1 MMLYSLCAYS
11 NSDNRG
17 DIMSITLEQLIQN
30 RQELIEAHRKNN
42 FTDGIHK
49 LLTDLYPDTAHF
61 IYELLQNAEDMQATT
76 VRFILDKD
84 SIDFEHNGT
93 KRSFNIEDIDA
104 ITNIGHNSQ
113 KKDDPTSIGKFG
125 VGFKAVFTYT
135 STPIIHSGD
144 YHFKIKDYF
153 VPDIHDVESVNTV
166 DNDGVAWTKF
176 SFPFNNPMK
185 TAKVAFDECL
195 EGLRMLDASAVLF
208 LQNIKKIEYMLPTGD
223 LGHVE
228 LVDNGDHHVT
238 VTYKTPDEQR
248 IHKSRWLRFD
258 RTVNITDDHGNP
270 KTLPIAVAF
279 ALKWDERS
287 KKDYIAPV
295 AGGGR
300 TFIYF
305 PTEKEH
311 SGLRFHINAPFAS
324 TVARASVR
332 NCPDNVKLIRAISQL
347 LVDSLQEIKM
357 QGLMNHAFFEVLP
370 HKKDNLSPFYQHVF
384 DYVYSAFQTH
394 DYLPTKNG
402 GYVAA
407 PNALAGPAAISNV
420 LREAEMQVLFGIEK
434 TWIMNAAQRNSH
446 ADSFIQSL
454 SVQTF
459 TFKDFSRVFIL
470 PVRVQT
476 EQLLKKRQSDWLKR
490 FYALCADTY
499 DNLDYSLSNAFVLSM
514 KQATVIRSSKGEM
527 FPSANIYILP
537 VNVSLITKTTP
548 IVESSFI
555 IPTSKTDKTC
565 EKIYAFFRNK
575 LEIRE
580 YGPRVEVEKLLRAYD
595 DELEVSDQYFKDLIV
610 FAKYKAEHND
620 VDFSTH
626 EIFLYLDAED
636 NDLYCAKASDLF
648 LGSSYK
654 NPYGERIAPIYGKN
668 CLWQGYSEHYTEKE
682 LPQFLA
688 FVSACGISKGLTIE
702 EKRARDN
709 PQYYS
714 CLYSDRRETEQG
726 IDSDYTIPELK
737 ELLKLRDPQISKLI
751 WSTLEKYGKSFSGDK
766 YTTAR
771 YKPNGSAPLRTC
783 DSILIYH
790 LKEYAWL
797 PNKRGELFR
806 PEDITDSEL
815 RNDFVYNPDNKI
827 MAALKIGST
836 AKKQSREREKLEQE
850 VDRLGMSLIT
860 KEEREDF
867 EAYKRDKARLEAQ
880 KNVAALSSRELLKKQ
895 NKKSASSGNS
905 NANFYT
911 DNVSRKEI
919 NIEATFRNAKQ
930 MSPAKR
936 KLFARTVESTKAE
949 KNQLRKWYRGQCQM
963 CKTVIIGCNH
973 APHFVAKNVINTQ
986 DLPLPVRQTTF
997 LAWNS
1002 LCLCPNC
1009 ATKYDVCS
1017 KNLDEF
1023 WEQIMQTEII
1033 EGSLNKVVLSIELD
1047 EKIQDIQYDPEHFMA
1062 LKKVMQL
1069 IDDDFKK

>member
-1 MMLYSLCAYS
+1 MYE
-11 NSDNRG
+11 
-17 DIMSITLEQLIQN
+17 TFEQIQQN
-30 RQELIEAHRKNN
+30 RQFLLDAI
-42 FTDGIHK
+42 K
-49 LLTDLYPDTAHF
+49 LNDSGMLEFLTNLYPDTAHF
-61 IYELLQNAEDMQATT
+61 IYELLQNAEDMKATV
-76 VRFILDKD
+76 VRFILDKN

-93 KRSFNIEDIDA
+93 KRNFNLADIDA
-104 ITNIGHNSQ
+104 ITNINRSQ
-113 KKDDPTSIGKFG
+113 KKDDLTSIGKFG
-125 VGFKAVFTYT
+125 VGFKAVFAYT

-144 YHFKIKDYF
+144 YHFRIKDYIMPERQE
-153 VPDIHDVESVNTV
+153 VDRVNTV

-195 EGLRMLDASAVLF
+195 EGLRMLDASTVLF
-208 LQNIKKIEYMLPTGD
+208 LQNIRKIEYMLPNGD

-228 LVDNGDHHVT
+228 LVDNGEHHVT
-238 VTYKTPDEQR
+238 VIYKTPDEQR
-248 IHKSRWLRFD
+248 MHKSRWLRFD
-258 RTVNITDDHGNP
+258 RMVDITDDQGNP

-279 ALKWDERS
+279 ALKWDEKN

-295 AGGGR
+295 MGGGR

-305 PTEKEH
+305 PAEKEY

-347 LVDSLQEIKM
+347 LVDSLPEIKM

-434 TWIMNAAQRNSH
+434 TWIMNAAQRNSN

-459 TFKDFSRVFIL
+459 TFKDFYRVFIL

-490 FYALCADTY
+490 FYALCADAY

-527 FPSANIYILP
+527 FASANIYILP

-555 IPTSKTDKTC
+555 VPTSKTDKTC

-575 LEIRE
+575 LGIQE
-580 YGPRVEVEKLLRAYD
+580 YGPKVEVEKLLRAYD

-648 LGSSYK
+648 LGSAYK
-654 NPYGERIAPIYGKN
+654 NPSGERIAPVYGKN
-668 CLWQGYSEHYTEKE
+668 CLWHGYSEHYSREE
-682 LPQFLA
+682 LLQFLA
-688 FVSACGISKGLTIE
+688 FVSVCGISKGLTIE

-709 PQYYS
+709 PQYYY

-737 ELLKLRDPQISKLI
+737 ELLKLQDPQISKLI

-797 PNKRGELFR
+797 PNKQGELFR
-806 PEDITDSEL
+806 PEDISASEL
-815 RNDFVYNPDNKI
+815 RDDFVYNPDNKI
-827 MAALKIGST
+827 MAALKIGN
-836 AKKQSREREKLEQE
+836 AVKKQSREREKLEQDAKKAGFH
-850 VDRLGMSLIT
+850 VVSDD
-860 KEEREDF
+860 DF
-867 EAYKRDKARLEAQ
+867 QLLQKAKMQMESQ
-880 KNVAALSSRELLKKQ
+880 KNVAALPSQELLRKQ
-895 NKKSASSGNS
+895 KKKSASNDSS
-905 NANFYT
+905 ADFYT
-911 DNVSRKEI
+911 DSISRGEK
-919 NIEATFRNAKQ
+919 NIEVTFRNAKQ
-930 MSPAKR
+930 MQPTKR
-936 KLFARTVESTKAE
+936 KLFARTMESTKAE
-949 KNQLRKWYRGQCQM
+949 KNQLRKWYQGKCQM
-963 CKTVIIGCNH
+963 CDTVIVGYNQ

-986 DLPLPVRQTTF
+986 HLPQAIRQTTF

-1069 IDDDFKK
+1069 IDDDLKK